1 MVCGQ
6 SRSAKYSRIVPGEAS
21 DRVNCHGLRHGA
33 ALQGVTGP
41 DRSGK
46 NGTGL
51 TREVL
56 GHPMNR
62 IFAGYFRLHSPG
74 QD

>member
-1 MVCGQ
+1 M
-6 SRSAKYSRIVPGEAS
+6 
-21 DRVNCHGLRHGA
+21 GLRHGA

-46 NGTGL
+46 NGTDL